1 MVKKLILTLCCVL
14 SAAAFCAAC
23 ADRTGKQEPTAEPPV
38 TAEPETMQTSQT
50 EVPHAVPQAP
60 TAEPPQ
66 TEDKDDYTGGT
77 NSGSETGEPNADSQ
91 TDRPGSAGETGQ
103 SDTGGQRPEDQTN
116 NSDADKTQPD
126 GGSSS
131 DIEQTPPGEEN
142 GRPVPGEAEQEQEQ
156 MKITIQTGSASF
168 TATLEDNEAARE
180 LYGMLQSQ
188 PMTLRLRDYG
198 GFEKVGDLP
207 SALPASDSRT
217 TTREGDI
224 VLYQSDQIVMF
235 YGSNTWAYT
244 RLGRVDDLT
253 GYRQALGPG
262 DVTLTLSAA

>member
-1 MVKKLILTLCCVL
+1 MPKKLLLTLCCITI
-14 SAAAFCAAC
+14 FCAAC
-23 ADRTGKQEPTAEPPV
+23 ADRTGKHDPTAEPPAA
-38 TAEPETMQTSQT
+38 AEPETMQTIQT
-50 EVPHAVPQAP
+50 EAPQTGAAPQTPTTEP
-60 TAEPPQ
+60 TAEPDVQ
-66 TEDKDDYTGGT
+66 TGVPSSDA
-77 NSGSETGEPNADSQ
+77 ETGESN
-91 TDRPGSAGETGQ
+91 
-103 SDTGGQRPEDQTN
+103 SDTQTGDSNTGGERPEDHY
-116 NSDADKTQPD
+116 SDADKTQPG

-131 DIEQTPPGEEN
+131 DIEQTPTDEEN
-142 GRPVPGEAEQEQEQ
+142 AGQAEQEQ
-156 MKITIQTGSASF
+156 MKMTIRIGSATF

-188 PMTLRLRDYG
+188 PLTLRLRDYG

-224 VLYQSDQIVMF
+224 VLYQSDQIVIF

-253 GYRQALGPG
+253 GYRQALGSG
-262 DVTLTLSAA
+262 DVTLTLSAD